1 MKSGLNSQ
9 VSARSPEDS
18 ARGAATRSACR
29 VLVSGISGILTVRD
43 PRRSLALRCAAR
55 GQAVAPNM
63 PLDWLDTPTGRDGA
77 SETRAQR
84 TRARTIE
91 ALRAQILEEGSPN
104 VRTRLQLAD
113 LLIAAGRGTEAVPV
127 LLGLADEFT
136 LDGFV
141 AKAIAILKR
150 VEKIEPER
158 ADVAE
163 KLKALVEEQVRLVPT
178 AAVPA
183 APPLELGIQGLQDRD
198 GAARRSEPPQVG
210 LPEAEARGA
219 APAEAGGAAPL
230 PSGAEGSVGG
240 KIRGAFRRF
249 LASLPGS
256 SSPASPAADGMEG
269 EPLPAVE
276 TDRAEEPDQEQ
287 DQAPTFDA
295 AELAPADL
303 PVEPATDPP
312 DVVSELAVE
321 LQEGEEDLGPEYQD
335 QVLDLVEDVL
345 HQPLPGEA
353 AAVASPPSAE
363 ELGRRLLASP
373 LFASLEKDELL
384 AVVEG
389 LDQRTFEPG
398 DVLVTEGEPG
408 RSLFILVAGK
418 ARVFVRSP
426 TGHEMAVA
434 RLEEGQFFGEMA
446 ALSGRPRS
454 ATVTAAG
461 PCEVLELAGPTL
473 DAIARKHP
481 RVREQLEAAYVQ
493 RAESAEAAAV
503 RSAAVAD
510 LATRQKAAEVLEAH
524 FGESQWDPRV
534 RLRLSEA
541 LLRAGKDEEAA
552 PILIGLADELAR
564 EGFPEKA
571 VAILKK
577 VERIRKRYVEEVSL
591 APLRRHQAP
600 IPAPGKAASRDPVEA
615 DKPADE
621 VFRHWL
627 VEVVR
632 DTLRRPQAQAAAPG
646 MAPTFREQAALLAY
660 GPGLR
665 ASPLF
670 EGFSEDELLAVIR
683 GMRLLSFRPGDVI
696 LSEGEPGRSI
706 LIIASGS
713 VKVMV
718 RDRTGRNVPL
728 CALGEGA
735 FFGEIATLS
744 GQPRSATVTASAPC
758 ELLELDRPTL
768 DAIIEE
774 HPGVLT
780 VLESAYVERA
790 RNPVAAQARAQG
802 DGTPSLA

>member
-1 MKSGLNSQ
+1 
-9 VSARSPEDS
+9 
-18 ARGAATRSACR
+18 
-29 VLVSGISGILTVRD
+29 
-43 PRRSLALRCAAR
+43 
-55 GQAVAPNM
+55 M
-63 PLDWLDTPTGRDGA
+63 PLDWLRTPTDRDGV
-77 SETRAQR
+77 SEVRAQR

-91 ALRAQILEEGSPN
+91 ALRAQILEEGTPN
-104 VRTRLQLAD
+104 VPTRLQLAD

-158 ADVAE
+158 ADVAS
-163 KLKALVEEQVRLVPT
+163 KLQALCGEQVRLVPT

-183 APPLELGIQGLQDRD
+183 APPLELGIEELQDGGGGPR
-198 GAARRSEPPQVG
+198 AAPPEVG
-210 LPEAEARGA
+210 PPEGETAGSP
-219 APAEAGGAAPL
+219 PAEAAVGAPDRSA
-230 PSGAEGSVGG
+230 AEGGVGE

-256 SSPASPAADGMEG
+256 TSPASPATESAVAGPSSTLEAEG
-269 EPLPAVE
+269 AGAP
-276 TDRAEEPDQEQ
+276 EPDQDQ
-287 DQAPTFDA
+287 DPDQAPTFDA
-295 AELAPADL
+295 AELAPPDL
-303 PVEPATDPP
+303 PVEPATDAA

-321 LQEGEEDLGPEYQD
+321 LPEGEPGLGPEYQD

-353 AAVASPPSAE
+353 AAATPPPSAE

-373 LFASLEKDELL
+373 LFASLGEEELL
-384 AVVEG
+384 AVVQG
-389 LDQRTFEPG
+389 LEQRTFEPG

-434 RLEEGQFFGEMA
+434 RLEEGQFFGEIA

-454 ATVTAAG
+454 ATVTAAA

-473 DAIARKHP
+473 DAIARTHP
-481 RVREQLEAAYVQ
+481 RVREQLEAAYIQ

-510 LATRQKAAEVLEAH
+510 LATQQKAAEVLEAH

-577 VERIRKRYVEEVSL
+577 VERIRKRHVEEVSL
-591 APLRRHQAP
+591 APLRRQAP
-600 IPAPGKAASRDPVEA
+600 MAAPGKSASRDPVEA
-615 DKPADE
+615 DRPADE

-632 DTLRRPQAQAAAPG
+632 DTLRRPQAEAAAAE
-646 MAPTFREQAALLAY
+646 MSPTFRERAALLAY

-665 ASPLF
+665 ANPLF

-696 LSEGEPGRSI
+696 LSEGEPGQSV

-744 GQPRSATVTASAPC
+744 GQPRSATVTASAPS
-758 ELLELDRPTL
+758 ELLELDRPAL

-790 RNPVAAQARAQG
+790 RNPLAAQARAQG
-802 DGTPSLA
+802 DGPPE